1 MQEKCK
7 KYFWDGQENFTGPA
21 RLQRIIEYASFPDFI
36 AYPFEE
42 FKSNIVKI
50 NINRLRTS
58 ENRKKLIK
66 LALSHLDSC
75 KSWEEVIS
83 KL

>member
-1 MQEKCK
+1 MQEKYK
-7 KYFWDGQENFTGPA
+7 KYFWDGQGNFTGPA

-36 AYPFEE
+36 AYPFDE
-42 FKSNIVKI
+42 FKVNIVKI
-50 NINRLRTS
+50 DINRLRTS

-66 LALSHLDSC
+66 LALPHFAFS
-75 KSWEEVIS
+75 KSWEEIIS